1 MYSFNT
7 NGFGMSEYKEE
18 NNNNQEIINN
28 NGIIFPNTIIQQIYP
43 QDLTYIYQPLIKIF
57 GEENFASID
66 QITPQLIQL
75 HIYGEIFT
83 ENGFVVRSDQR
94 KKHNIQKIKNALN
107 KIINIFCCTFKYNND
122 ESIRSGFIAQQLQQV
137 VPELVH
143 EEIDGTLSID
153 SLALIPVI
161 IESLKT
167 LKNILN
173 DIKAKQEITIK
184 EAQQAV
190 INALTIIQKENYQE
204 FDFIFTLG
212 PLKITFP
219 LVIITLL
226 STLSSVI
233 FFSELPF
240 IISSQLIT
248 AVLGVISI
256 SRMPQHMKRFNS
268 AIVKNIIQSTEELP
282 KKIKQNL
289 SKKTIKE
296 MKKQISNWFKEK
308 EFTNYQKS
316 LYLSYFIIFNINLC
330 AIAISFIFG
339 SCLIRFFGLYLATLL
354 LFWGFTIKYCNNI
367 SFYYLFNILTTIFII
382 AVFLCF
388 SLIKIQP
395 SLECKLYQFNKE
407 NFINLNTTSQINF
420 LLTTTLPWNCINPSL
435 ITNPHL
441 PSISTSTP
449 FNSLSIL
456 TDLHTI
462 KHNDKTTVYLVC
474 SGFIKFECGKFTFI

>member
-1 MYSFNT
+1 MYLFNADGFGMNESQKQHNNNQELFNT
-7 NGFGMSEYKEE
+7 NGL
-18 NNNNQEIINN
+18 
-28 NGIIFPNTIIQQIYP
+28 IFPNTVIQQIYP

-83 ENGFVVRSDQR
+83 ENGFIVRSDQR

-107 KIINIFCCTFKYNND
+107 KIVNIFCCTFKYNND
-122 ESIRSGFIAQQLQQV
+122 ETIRSGFIAQQLQQV

-173 DIKAKQEITIK
+173 DIKAKQETTIK
-184 EAQQAV
+184 EAKQAV
-190 INALTIIQKENYQE
+190 INALNIIQQENKQQ
-204 FDFIFTLG
+204 FDFTFMLG
-212 PLKITFP
+212 PLKITLP
-219 LVIITLL
+219 LVVITLL
-226 STLSSVI
+226 ST
-233 FFSELPF
+233 FSTILLFPELPF

-268 AIVKNIIQSTEELP
+268 TIVKNIIQSTEELP

-296 MKKQISNWFKEK
+296 MKKQIGNWFKEK

-316 LYLSYFIIFNINLC
+316 LYLSYFIILNINLC
-330 AIAISFIFG
+330 AIAISFIYG
-339 SCLIRFFGLYLATLL
+339 SCLIRFFGFYLATLL
-354 LFWGFTIKYCNNI
+354 LFWGCTIKYCNDI
-367 SFYYLFNILTTIFII
+367 SFYYLFKILTTIFII
-382 AVFLCF
+382 AVCLCF

-407 NFINLNTTSQINF
+407 NVINLNTTSQINF

-435 ITNPHL
+435 ITDPSL

-449 FNSLSIL
+449 FNSLSLL

-462 KHNDKTTVYLVC
+462 KPNDKTSVYLVC
-474 SGFIKFECGKFTFI
+474 SGFIKFECGTFTFI

>member
-1 MYSFNT
+1 MYLFNADGFGMNESQEQHNNSQELFNT
-7 NGFGMSEYKEE
+7 NGF
-18 NNNNQEIINN
+18 
-28 NGIIFPNTIIQQIYP
+28 IFPNTVIQQIYP

-83 ENGFVVRSDQR
+83 ENGFVVRSDKR

-107 KIINIFCCTFKYNND
+107 KIVNIFCCTFKYNND
-122 ESIRSGFIAQQLQQV
+122 ETIRSGFIAQQLQQV

-173 DIKAKQEITIK
+173 DIKAKQETTIK
-184 EAQQAV
+184 EAKQAV
-190 INALTIIQKENYQE
+190 ISALNIIQQENKQQ
-204 FDFIFTLG
+204 FDFTFMLG
-212 PLKITFP
+212 PLKITLP

-226 STLSSVI
+226 STLSTI
-233 FFSELPF
+233 LLFPELPF

-268 AIVKNIIQSTEELP
+268 TIVKNIIQSTEELP

-296 MKKQISNWFKEK
+296 MKKQIGNWFKEK

-316 LYLSYFIIFNINLC
+316 LYLSYFIILNINVC
-330 AIAISFIFG
+330 AIAISFIYG
-339 SCLIRFFGLYLATLL
+339 SCLIRFFGFYLATLL
-354 LFWGFTIKYCNNI
+354 LFWGCTIKYCNDI
-367 SFYYLFNILTTIFII
+367 SFYHLFKILTTIFMI
-382 AVFLCF
+382 AVVLCF

-407 NFINLNTTSQINF
+407 NVINLNTTSQINF
-420 LLTTTLPWNCINPSL
+420 LLTTRLPWNCINPSL
-435 ITNPHL
+435 ITDPSL

-449 FNSLSIL
+449 FNSLSLL

-462 KHNDKTTVYLVC
+462 KPNDKTSVYLVC
-474 SGFIKFECGKFTFI
+474 SGFIKFECGTFTFI